1 MQSSS
6 SSFSSSSSSSF
17 SSPSLFFLPNNSQSH
32 YDNGASQQMI
42 ISAFDYANGQ
52 CPAPISNV
60 TASLPCCSVC
70 SEPSNG
76 TFFGVP
82 SCRACSSFFRRSVL
96 AKRNYLCRKANNCAI
111 INNEGMRN
119 SCRACRLKWC
129 FGVGMDISQKHSKKP
144 GQPENIANK
153 TANLAKNI
161 CPQTIACS
169 LSAAVVSAEAKAEFV
184 NVNGENALF
193 KMNMGVN
200 LPNSFKFMQYF
211 RNIDHGQRAFVNVLK
226 GTGKIILDVQQL
238 HIIRHDDHTQIKR
251 GCIVLLLE
259 HIREQFPQLNEQP
272 TQTKVGIV
280 KNYSVQSEILRIC
293 FSTLKFFPWQNVPIK
308 HLVLNGCCFVSTDE
322 LDYFFSSHESVNEMK
337 KYGLACVDSLRVIVS
352 RLKPLNLSEL
362 ELSALNGIQ
371 LWNCIERFV
380 PLSDQQKVHR
390 NAFFVELHAMAA
402 AQNNGKMAA
411 EIGIRFGLLMN
422 LLLDTLTV
430 ASEMLETMA
439 MADMFFPSDHSF
451 CFPDAFVGA
460 LLNQQ

>member
-6 SSFSSSSSSSF
+6 SSFSSSSSPSFSSSSSF
-17 SSPSLFFLPNNSQSH
+17 SSSLFFLPNNTQSSH
-32 YDNGASQQMI
+32 CDNGSSQQMI
-42 ISAFDYANGQ
+42 ISAFDYANNGQ
-52 CPAPISNV
+52 FPAPISNV
-60 TASLPCCSVC
+60 SASIPCCSVC

-111 INNEGMRN
+111 INKEGMRN

-161 CPQTIACS
+161 CPQTIASCS
-169 LSAAVVSAEAKAEFV
+169 LSAAVSAEVKTEFV
-184 NVNGENALF
+184 N
-193 KMNMGVN
+193 MSVN

-226 GTGKIILDVQQL
+226 GTGKIILDAQQL
-238 HIIRHDDHTQIKR
+238 HIIRHDEHTKIKR

-308 HLVLNGCCFVSTDE
+308 HLVINGCCFVSTDE

-380 PLSDQQKVHR
+380 PLSDQQKAHR

-451 CFPDAFVGA
+451 CFPDAFVGT